1 MMVNLQSTFP
11 PFIFCFTHPIV
22 FWELMLSV
30 FYYIISKMVFLK
42 DEKNP
47 VTLPLWIAM
56 LIRKLRVRRKL
67 LKQAKH
73 ALYSVAQ
80 WVEITSEVG
89 FVFLCQFF
97 LRFYVSFKGCTIF
110 LKKLGA
116 IQTHCLQIVI
126 ILLKLRGPIIKFK
139 GTEA

>member
-1 MMVNLQSTFP
+1 MNLQSTFP

-80 WVEITSEVG
+80 CVEITSEVG

-97 LRFYVSFKGCTIF
+97 LRFFQRMYDF
-110 LKKLGA
+110 LEKIRCNTNSLFA
-116 IQTHCLQIVI
+116 DCDNLAQIA
-126 ILLKLRGPIIKFK
+126 R
-139 GTEA
+139 AHH